1 MIHAYDKTYL
11 SNAQKNLAR
20 MLDYLTN
27 SLHVSLENAWHWFLT
42 SKISMRF
49 ECGDCSV
56 LSGMSGVEL
65 AFAVLQEAGEPFP
78 VSTPEYPF
86 DRTPEYWTGWALA
99 YYQWNTGLRFSEI
112 EHAIPIRTIWMMY
125 DPYHEMDIR
134 QFVDKLN
141 EMYRNAK
148 PETNLKTLRTLANLS
163 QSELA
168 AQTGISIRTLQQYE
182 QRQKNINHAQT
193 ETLLRLSKVLDCTIE
208 DLVEKVDAK

>member
-27 SLHVSLENAWHWFLT
+27 SLHVSLENAWQWFLT

-65 AFAVLQEAGEPFP
+65 AFAVLQEADEPLP
-78 VSTPEYPF
+78 VSTPKYPF

-134 QFVDKLN
+134 QLVDKLN
-141 EMYRNAK
+141 EMYRTAK

-168 AQTGISIRTLQQYE
+168 AQTGISVRTLQQYE

-208 DLVEKVDAK
+208 DLIEKIDT

>member
-1 MIHAYDKTYL
+1 
-11 SNAQKNLAR
+11 
-20 MLDYLTN
+20 
-27 SLHVSLENAWHWFLT
+27 
-42 SKISMRF
+42 
-49 ECGDCSV
+49 
-56 LSGMSGVEL
+56 
-65 AFAVLQEAGEPFP
+65 
-78 VSTPEYPF
+78 
-86 DRTPEYWTGWALA
+86 
-99 YYQWNTGLRFSEI
+99 
-112 EHAIPIRTIWMMY
+112 MMY

-168 AQTGISIRTLQQYE
+168 AQTGISVRTLQQYE

-208 DLVEKVDAK
+208 DLVEKVDA

>member
-1 MIHAYDKTYL
+1 
-11 SNAQKNLAR
+11 
-20 MLDYLTN
+20 
-27 SLHVSLENAWHWFLT
+27 
-42 SKISMRF
+42 
-49 ECGDCSV
+49 
-56 LSGMSGVEL
+56 
-65 AFAVLQEAGEPFP
+65 
-78 VSTPEYPF
+78 
-86 DRTPEYWTGWALA
+86 
-99 YYQWNTGLRFSEI
+99 
-112 EHAIPIRTIWMMY
+112 MY

-168 AQTGISIRTLQQYE
+168 AQTGISVRTLQQYE

-208 DLVEKVDAK
+208 DLVEKVDA

>member
-1 MIHAYDKTYL
+1 
-11 SNAQKNLAR
+11 
-20 MLDYLTN
+20 
-27 SLHVSLENAWHWFLT
+27 
-42 SKISMRF
+42 
-49 ECGDCSV
+49 
-56 LSGMSGVEL
+56 
-65 AFAVLQEAGEPFP
+65 
-78 VSTPEYPF
+78 
-86 DRTPEYWTGWALA
+86 
-99 YYQWNTGLRFSEI
+99 
-112 EHAIPIRTIWMMY
+112 MY

-168 AQTGISIRTLQQYE
+168 AQTGISVRTLQQYE

>member
-112 EHAIPIRTIWMMY
+112 EHAIPIRTI
-125 DPYHEMDIR
+125 R

-168 AQTGISIRTLQQYE
+168 AQTGISVRTLQQYE